1 MYTPYVSTEEY
12 ANLGFDLV
20 PPSDLNKFLI
30 KASRDIDTLTFN
42 RIVGRFDDLTDFQKE
57 IIKAVVC
64 EQADFLYENNDAL
77 TSILSSYD
85 INGVRMVFG
94 GGAYASVENGVPI
107 ENATYSLLMQT
118 GLCWRGAI

>member
-1 MYTPYVSTEEY
+1 MYTPYVSAEEY
-12 ANLGFDLV
+12 ARLGYDTV
-20 PPSDLNKFLI
+20 SPSDLNKFLI

-42 RIVGRFDDLTDFQKE
+42 RIVGRFDHLTDFQKE

-64 EQADFLYENNDAL
+64 QQADFLYENNDAL

-85 INGVRMVFG
+85 INGVKMEFG
-94 GGAYASVENGVPI
+94 GGTYASIENGVPI

-118 GLCWRGAI
+118 GLCWRGAL